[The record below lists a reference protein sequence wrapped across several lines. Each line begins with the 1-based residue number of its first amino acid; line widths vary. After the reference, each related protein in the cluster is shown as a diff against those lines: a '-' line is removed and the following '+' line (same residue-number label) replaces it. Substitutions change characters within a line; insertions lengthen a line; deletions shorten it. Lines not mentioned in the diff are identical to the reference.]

1 MATFY
6 VSVDALLAIKITYV
20 SMFTIYFIS
29 VLQMFYA
36 SPRPFWNDSS
46 ILSSRCLQSYNH
58 PSLGL
63 ILLTFVPCYTYY
75 CYKKKGDSE
84 YERKIW
90 HIILMVVF
98 VFIVLGIEFLNYL
111 MGTMYIINIGMSL
124 VISVLVLMVVIAANS
139 IITELV
145 KKVSV
150 LKMDAKKYVFYWL
163 LFICLLATFIL
174 IIFTGEDLF
183 TDIDWVHNFMT
194 CTKYQQYGDK
204 SYRYD

>member
-1 MATFY
+1 MITFY
-6 VSVDALLAIKITYV
+6 VSVDALLATKITYV

-29 VLQMFYA
+29 LLQMFYA

-63 ILLTFVPCYTYY
+63 ILSSFVPCYTYY
-75 CYKKKGDSE
+75 CYKKKVNE
-84 YERKIW
+84 QYERKIW
-90 HIILMVVF
+90 HIIF
-98 VFIVLGIEFLNYL
+98 IIVFIFFVLGVQFLNYL
-111 MGTMYIINIGMSL
+111 IGTMYIINIVMSL

-139 IITELV
+139 IITELI
-145 KKVSV
+145 KKVSI

-174 IIFTGEDLF
+174 IVFTGEDLF
-183 TDIDWVHNFMT
+183 TNIDWVDNFMS
-194 CTKYQQYGDK
+194 CTRYQ
-204 SYRYD
+204 